1 MIDTTLGHYRITARS
16 RKLVRNAGQD
26 FLARQKPHGG

>member
-1 MIDTTLGHYRITARS
+1 MIGATLGRYRITARS

-26 FLARQKPHGG
+26 FLTRQ